1 MPIVGLGVHVLIAL
15 FFAVHAVRSG
25 QNMYWL
31 FILFA
36 FPLLGSIVYFIVVFL
51 PSSRLERGARKVVAA
66 AAKAMDPTRELR
78 EARSAFEYT
87 PTAGNQSRLA
97 AALLEAGQ
105 AEEAAANY
113 EACLKGPFASDALIR
128 FGAARAFI
136 ECRRY
141 AAALSHLDGI
151 RASDPE
157 FRPEQVALLR
167 ARALA
172 GDARVEEARAEFES
186 ALARFGSFEVRAEYA
201 IWAAASGDTATASR
215 LKSDL
220 DQTIK
225 RWDRHTRDH
234 NADLVRRVSAAF
246 DAMGAR

>member
-1 MPIVGLGVHVLIAL
+1 MPIVGLGLHVLIAL

-36 FPLLGSIVYFIVVFL
+36 FPLFGSIVYFVVIFL

-66 AAKAMDPTRELR
+66 ATKAMDPTRELR

-87 PTAGNQSRLA
+87 PTAGNQSRFA
-97 AALLEAGQ
+97 AALLESGL

-113 EACLKGPFASDALIR
+113 EACLKGPFASDPLIR

-141 AAALSHLDGI
+141 TQALSHLDAI

-157 FRPEQVALLR
+157 FRPEQTALLR

-172 GDARVEEARAEFES
+172 GDGRTGDARTEFES

-201 IWAAASGDTATASR
+201 LWAVASGDAATATR
-215 LKSDL
+215 LKAEL

-234 NADLVRRVSAAF
+234 NADLIGRLSAAF
-246 DAMGAR
+246 AGGERP

>member
-1 MPIVGLGVHVLIAL
+1 MPFVGLGVHVLIAL

-25 QNMYWL
+25 QSMYWL

-51 PSSRLERGARKVVAA
+51 PNSRLERGARKVVAA

-97 AALLEAGQ
+97 AALLGAGLP
-105 AEEAAANY
+105 EEAAANY
-113 EACLKGPFASDALIR
+113 EACLKGPFASDPLIR
-128 FGAARAFI
+128 FGAARSFL

-141 AAALSHLDGI
+141 AQALSHLDAI
-151 RASDPE
+151 RASDSE

-172 GDARVEEARAEFES
+172 DDGRRAEAKAEFDA
-186 ALARFGSFEVRAEYA
+186 ALHRFGSFDVRAEYA
-201 IWAAASGDTATASR
+201 IWAVKSGDTETATR
-215 LKSDL
+215 LKAEL

-225 RWDRHTRDH
+225 RWDRHTREH
-234 NADLVRRVSAAF
+234 NADLVRRVAAAF
-246 DAMGAR
+246 DGSARR

>member
-1 MPIVGLGVHVLIAL
+1 MPFVGLGLHVLVAL
-15 FFAVHAVRSG
+15 FFAIHAVRSG
-25 QNMYWL
+25 QSMYWL

-36 FPLLGSIVYFIVVFL
+36 FPLLGSIVYFVVVFL
-51 PSSRLERGARKVVAA
+51 PASRLERGARKIVAGV
-66 AAKAMDPTRELR
+66 AKAIDPTRELR

-97 AALLEAGQ
+97 AALLEADMP
-105 AEEAAANY
+105 EEAAANY
-113 EACLKGPFASDALIR
+113 EACLKGPFASDPLIR
-128 FGAARAFI
+128 FGAARAFV

-141 AAALSHLDGI
+141 AQALSHLDAI

-172 GDARVEEARAEFES
+172 GDGRVADARAEFDS

-201 IWAAASGDTATASR
+201 IWAVSSGDAATAAR
-215 LKSDL
+215 LKADL
-220 DQTIK
+220 DQTTK
-225 RWDRHTRDH
+225 RWDRHTRVH
-234 NADLVRRVSAAF
+234 NAVLIRRIGAAF
-246 DAMGAR
+246 DAAGPR